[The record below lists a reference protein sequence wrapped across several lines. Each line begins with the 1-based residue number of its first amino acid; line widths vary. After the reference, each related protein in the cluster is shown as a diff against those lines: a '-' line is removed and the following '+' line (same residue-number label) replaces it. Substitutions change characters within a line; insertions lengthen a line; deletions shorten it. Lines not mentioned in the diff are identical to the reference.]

1 MDSIRKEAELTAIS
15 IGARVAVVFLAL
27 ILSSADGFA
36 LGAKPDLTVIVFA
49 ADSDLPPAAA
59 PGQRFSFRI
68 GLDNVNAAAEAH
80 HVKLTAVLPDGLK
93 FQTSVPPPTRV
104 ESGNH
109 LVWEI
114 DTLDPKALPRFFEV
128 TAQTD
133 SNLAPGGQL
142 EISAEVAC
150 SEGIANPAHSH
161 ASDTI
166 FVQPAGPSL
175 VFSGSTLD
183 SVPLTIDDPVTF
195 EVNLTNAGN
204 LSATDTRLEA
214 TLPKEVAFD
223 KADPPPASSSGQV
236 VTFKLGDLARNES
249 RAVTMTV
256 EFDPHQRSDVILSD
270 RPLTFAFR
278 VARIASGA
286 EVTDSHFE
294 ITKHIESVG
303 QDVAVW
309 LTAEGSEEPGE
320 ASPNTDVTCV
330 IKFANLGNQA
340 AHKVTVTLNL
350 GSGVALAH
358 SDPQPSG
365 TGNNDAF
372 PGGVAHW
379 DIGDLGVGI
388 SGTIRSVIHVTS
400 VPDDGTL
407 VNATITADGIDI
419 DSSNNTAS
427 LLWHSPLPPGTLKS
441 MRRTSAVE
449 PVGGSEGASVRSV
462 SHRLRHL
469 FELILLIV
477 VVLIVV
483 RAWRNP

>member
-1 MDSIRKEAELTAIS
+1 MPS
-15 IGARVAVVFLAL
+15 IGARIAVVFLAL
-27 ILSSADGFA
+27 AFSSSDGFA

-49 ADSDLPPAAA
+49 ADSDMPPAAA
-59 PGQRFSFRI
+59 PGQPFSFRI
-68 GLDNVNAAAEAH
+68 GLDNMNAAADAH

-93 FQTSVPPPTRV
+93 FQTSDPPPTRV

-128 TAQTD
+128 TAQGEP
-133 SNLAPGGQL
+133 NLVPGGQL
-142 EISAEVAC
+142 EISAEVEC

-161 ASDTI
+161 ASNTI
-166 FVQPAGPSL
+166 PVQAAGPSL

-183 SVPLTIDDPVTF
+183 SVPLTADDPVTF

-204 LSATDTRLEA
+204 LPATDTRLEA
-214 TLPKEVAFD
+214 TLPKEVTFD

-309 LTAEGSEEPGE
+309 LTTEGSEQPGE
-320 ASPNTDVTCV
+320 ASPKTDVTCV

-350 GSGVALAH
+350 GSGVVLAH

-365 TGNNDAF
+365 AGTDNAY

-379 DIGDLGVGI
+379 DIGDLDVGM
-388 SGTIRSVIHVTS
+388 SRTIRSVIHVTS
-400 VPDDGTL
+400 VPDDGAL
-407 VNATITADGIDI
+407 VNATITSDSIDI
-419 DSSNNTAS
+419 DASNNTAS

-469 FELILLIV
+469 FELIVLVV
-477 VVLIVV
+477 VVLIIV
-483 RAWRNP
+483 RARRNA

>member
-1 MDSIRKEAELTAIS
+1 MIS
-15 IGARVAVVFLAL
+15 IGARAALVFLAL
-27 ILSSADGFA
+27 ILSNSDGFA
-36 LGAKPDLTVIVFA
+36 LGAKPDLGVTVA
-49 ADSDLPPAAA
+49 GAGSDMRPVTA
-59 PGQRFSFRI
+59 PGQPFSFRI
-68 GLDNVNAAAEAH
+68 GLDNMNGAADAH
-80 HVKLTAVLPDGLK
+80 HVKLTATLPAGLK
-93 FQTSVPPPTRV
+93 FQTSDPPPTRV

-109 LVWEI
+109 PVWEI
-114 DTLDPKALPRFFEV
+114 DTLPAKALPRLFQV
-128 TAQTD
+128 TAQTET
-133 SNLAPGGQL
+133 NLAEGSQL
-142 EISAEVAC
+142 EISAEADS
-150 SEGIANPAHSH
+150 SEGNADTADNH
-161 ASDTI
+161 ASYTI
-166 FVQPAGPSL
+166 YVQSVGPAL
-175 VFSGSTLD
+175 DFLGSTLD

-204 LSATDTRLEA
+204 LPAIDTRLEA
-214 TLPKEVAFD
+214 TLPKEVTFD
-223 KADPPPASSSGQV
+223 KADPSPASSSGQV
-236 VTFKLGDLARNES
+236 VTFKLGDLARNQS

-278 VARIASGA
+278 VSRIASGA

-309 LTAEGSEEPGE
+309 LTAEGSAEPGE

-330 IKFANLGNQA
+330 IKYANLGNQA
-340 AHKVTVTLNL
+340 AHEATVTLNL

-365 TGNNDAF
+365 AGTDNAF

-400 VPDDGTL
+400 VPDDGAL
-407 VNATITADGIDI
+407 VNATITADGADI

-441 MRRTSAVE
+441 IRRTSAVE
-449 PVGGSEGASVRSV
+449 PVGGSEGAGIRPV

-469 FELILLIV
+469 FELIVLIV

-483 RAWRNP
+483 RAWRNA